1 MPIQNGHRVPHPS
14 FFFLPKKET
23 SGRAEAREPT
33 WGSAIG
39 ATAKIHHVNGP
50 KMEFVVASRIKNQ
63 NKKDCRKMDANVVV
77 VVAKA
82 HNVGKAATN
91 LLDFSA
97 GTFATQT
104 TE

>member
-1 MPIQNGHRVPHPS
+1 MAS
-14 FFFLPKKET
+14 STSSEFCFLPKKET

-63 NKKDCRKMDANVVV
+63 NKKDCRQMDANVVV
-77 VVAKA
+77 VVVSKA
-82 HNVGKAATN
+82 HNVGIAATN